1 MEKKQAG
8 RGGVGAGAVVWTVED
23 GLAGKGLAETGTLNE
38 ARWIGGSS

>member
-8 RGGVGAGAVVWTVED
+8 RGWVGTGAVVWTVED
-23 GLAGKGLAETGTLNE
+23 GLAGKGLAETGTLSE